1 MVGVARHRRARR
13 PAWRR
18 AGEAYRCAGE
28 DAGVKRAQAKAEQ
41 LSLEPRV
48 IKGDDYKK
56 FLKDNE
62 ASTKKLMGW

>member
-1 MVGVARHRRARR
+1 MDRHQRGTPVAASPGR
-13 PAWRR
+13 
-18 AGEAYRCAGE
+18 
-28 DAGVKRAQAKAEQ
+28 Q

-62 ASTKKLMGW
+62 VSTKQLMGC

>member
-1 MVGVARHRRARR
+1 MQTKLAAALEKAVTSKEH
-13 PAWRR
+13 
-18 AGEAYRCAGE
+18 
-28 DAGVKRAQAKAEQ
+28 QAKAEQ

-48 IKGDDYKK
+48 IKGNEYKK